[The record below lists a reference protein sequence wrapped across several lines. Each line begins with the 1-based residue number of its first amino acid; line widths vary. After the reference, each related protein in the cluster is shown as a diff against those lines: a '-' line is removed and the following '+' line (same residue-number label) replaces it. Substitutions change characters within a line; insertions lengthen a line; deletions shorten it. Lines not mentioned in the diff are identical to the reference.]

1 MPAKSSYI
9 EGKLHIDPVSV
20 IFGHFRQKE
29 NFKFSGKNAETHI
42 SENKTQVGH

>member
-9 EGKLHIDPVSV
+9 EGKLHMDPVSV
-20 IFGHFRQKE
+20 VFGHFRQKE
-29 NFKFSGKNAETHI
+29 NFKFLWTDI